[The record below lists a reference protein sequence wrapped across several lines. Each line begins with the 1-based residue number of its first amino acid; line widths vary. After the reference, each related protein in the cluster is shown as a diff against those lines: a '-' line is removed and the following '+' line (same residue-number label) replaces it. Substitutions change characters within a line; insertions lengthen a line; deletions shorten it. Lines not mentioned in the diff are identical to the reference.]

1 MQFLNKSLTSIF
13 LVALVSGGGSSAL
26 AKISNLAE
34 VEPGIWRGQIPT
46 RADLKELKGKG
57 VKTVIDL
64 QDEERHTWREEKD
77 AKSLDLKYFNIPMR
91 RSKAVDMEAFKKFLI
106 IASDPANKPLYVHCH
121 GGQDRTGVMLALY
134 RVEVD
139 GWSHDK
145 AYDEMLKHGY
155 HRMFYRLKRSL
166 YEYKPTATAVKDGAS
181 VADVTK

>member
-1 MQFLNKSLTSIF
+1 MSVLNKAVPALLIAAYIF
-13 LVALVSGGGSSAL
+13 VGSPDAF
-26 AKISNLAE
+26 AKIRNFAE

-46 RADLKELKGKG
+46 RADLKELKAKG
-57 VKTVIDL
+57 VKTIIDL
-64 QDEERHTWREEKD
+64 QDEERHTAVEEKD

-91 RSKAVDMEAFKKFLI
+91 RSKSVDMEAFKKFLK
-106 IASDPANKPLYVHCH
+106 IAKEPENKPLYVHCH

-166 YEYKPTATAVKDGAS
+166 YEYKPTATAA
-181 VADVTK
+181 VAK